1 MAIIPSSLHH
11 TDPLR
16 LFTPSVTSKSNLTS
30 TTAKV
35 RFIAGIPISQDDE
48 RLLIN
53 FGFNINFGILQQNNL
68 LDLAFPM
75 LDDVGDD
82 PPLTAIGSIPV
93 PQLHPGGSGNEESSE
108 GEGDSEVPEASNDE
122 EDAEGEQ
129 DSDASAI
136 EKGTTEEEGSE
147 DSDEQ
152 DLKGSEEQYSGDSE
166 EEQDSQVEEGSNNE
180 ESPVG
185 SDNPEYSDSSENSR
199 QLRRFVRRVELRR
212 RRAQAARAEDAA
224 RKRF

>member
-16 LFTPSVTSKSNLTS
+16 LFTPSVTSKSNLIS

-48 RLLIN
+48 PLLIN

-68 LDLAFPM
+68 LDLALPM
-75 LDDVGDD
+75 PDDVGDD
-82 PPLTAIGSIPV
+82 PPLTAIGPIPV

-108 GEGDSEVPEASNDE
+108 GEGDSEVPKASNDE

-129 DSDASAI
+129 DSDDSAI

-152 DLKGSEEQYSGDSE
+152 DLKGSE
-166 EEQDSQVEEGSNNE
+166 
-180 ESPVG
+180 
-185 SDNPEYSDSSENSR
+185 DNT
-199 QLRRFVRRVELRR
+199 QGTRR
-212 RRAQAARAEDAA
+212 RNKTHRWKKGQITRKAQWAPTIQSTQTAQRTQDN
-224 RKRF
+224 